1 MLRHHYIAPLF
12 ILLFALPFTVDYFST
27 LPWIYFFIITILFL
41 GFEFYG
47 ASNIQS
53 NFHLKAICS
62 IEANEKTI
70 ALTFDDGPSTET
82 LAILDVLKEFNYKAT
97 FFCIGKHVAGR
108 EDILQRIHSDGHTI
122 GNHSFSHGFFFD
134 LKTTGGFITE
144 LLKASES
151 IRKVIGKTPLLFR
164 PPYGVTTPALSRAI
178 KKLNYTTIG
187 WNIRS
192 LDTAIKD
199 KNQVLQRIKNRLK
212 PGSIILLHD
221 TISGNAL
228 LLKELLTFLKTE
240 NYSVVS
246 LESLI
251 NKKAYA

>member
-27 LPWIYFFIITILFL
+27 LPWIYFLILTILFL

-47 ASNIQS
+47 ASHIQS

-70 ALTFDDGPSTET
+70 ALTFDDGPSSET

-97 FFCIGKHVAGR
+97 FFCIGKHIADR

-134 LKTTGGFITE
+134 LKTRGSFITD

-192 LDTAIKD
+192 FDTLNND
-199 KNQVLQRIKNRLK
+199 KNKVMKRIEKGLS
-212 PGSIILLHD
+212 PGSILLLHD
-221 TISGNAL
+221 TLKGNAVLVREIL
-228 LLKELLTFLKTE
+228 LYLREKK
-240 NYSVVS
+240 YKVVP
-246 LESLI
+246 LETLI
-251 NKKAYA
+251 DVKAYA